1 VPSSSSTSTTTPS
14 GTWKIRTFQTQGGS
28 LIVSYLGDQLRL
40 DATLP
45 APGYSVEIDKD
56 GPDRVEVEFENEDE
70 DVRIR
75 IERVGGIWDVD
86 IDP

>member
-1 VPSSSSTSTTTPS
+1 
-14 GTWKIRTFQTQGGS
+14 
-28 LIVSYLGDQLRL
+28 
-40 DATLP
+40 
-45 APGYSVEIDKD
+45 VEIDKD